1 MNLWNDLNML
11 DDGVIGCGDLLVWY
25 YFWDLVFDIMCI
37 IDLVVFR
44 KIFWELVGGNLFILF
59 YFIKLIQ
66 VNCFGNGIIVIY
78 RDVFVGIFV
87 GNMLLWLCLVRV
99 VWGLL

>member
-1 MNLWNDLNML
+1 ML

-44 KIFWELVGGNLFILF
+44 KIFLGIGWWKFVYFVLF
-59 YFIKLIQ
+59 YKINLGELFWEWYYCNL
-66 VNCFGNGIIVIY
+66 
-78 RDVFVGIFV
+78 
-87 GNMLLWLCLVRV
+87 
-99 VWGLL
+99 